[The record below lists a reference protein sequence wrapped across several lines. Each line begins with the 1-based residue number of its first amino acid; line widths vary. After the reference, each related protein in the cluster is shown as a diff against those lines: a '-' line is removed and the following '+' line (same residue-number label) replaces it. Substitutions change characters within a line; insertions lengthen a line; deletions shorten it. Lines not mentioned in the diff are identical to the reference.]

1 MTPAIQF
8 PAYPVICSA
17 PKRPAPPTPSHNP
30 DNTMAESA
38 IHEVH
43 QLRAVIDRQNLWL
56 RWMLAGI
63 GSLLMGAFAIG
74 FWVADQEAKLGEIER
89 AATKHA
95 LSIDSL
101 EKDAIASKSSRFTA
115 ADWFTANSRLMDL
128 IHAQEK
134 RVQANEQNIQSITK
148 ALDRIEQKLGT
159 RP

>member
-17 PKRPAPPTPSHNP
+17 PKRPAPPIHHNP
-30 DNTMAESA
+30 DDTMSESA
-38 IHEVH
+38 IKEVH
-43 QLRAVIDRQNLWL
+43 ELRAVIDRQNLWL
-56 RWMLAGI
+56 RWMLGGI
-63 GSLLMGAFAIG
+63 GALLAGAFTIG
-74 FWVADQEAKLGEIER
+74 FWVANQEAKLNEIER

-134 RVQANEQNIQSITK
+134 RVQANEQNIDSITK

>member
-17 PKRPAPPTPSHNP
+17 PKRPAPPIHHNP
-30 DNTMAESA
+30 DDTMPESA
-38 IHEVH
+38 IKEVH
-43 QLRAVIDRQNLWL
+43 ELRAVIDRQNLWL
-56 RWMLAGI
+56 RWMLGGI
-63 GSLLMGAFAIG
+63 GALLAGAFTIG
-74 FWVADQEAKLGEIER
+74 FWVANQEAKLNEIER

-134 RVQANEQNIQSITK
+134 RVQANEQNIDSITK